1 MSINALNNAI
11 FLFNIFHKY
20 KYIFWMNVKL
30 KY

>member
-20 KYIFWMNVKL
+20 KYKYIFWINVKL
-30 KY
+30 